1 MKKNLKS
8 ILALLISLL
17 FMISLTACGSSPA
30 STASTGTPGP
40 KVMKFGSTGYFATE
54 KLDPANG
61 WDGWYMTYD
70 GTLETLF
77 KLDQNCV
84 PQPCLVKSYENV
96 DNLTWVFTLRDDVT
110 FQNGE
115 KMTAAAVKKC
125 FERTYQTNS
134 RAKAQISIKSL
145 EADGQKLTFQLE
157 KPSLTLIYDLSDPL
171 WSVYDAEKSNY
182 TDTLYG
188 TGPYKITKFEP
199 FKETVVVKYAS
210 YWGGEPK
217 LDEAHLITVSDT
229 DALTMALQ
237 NGEID
242 MAVAMPVAG
251 ISLFANNKEF
261 VVDAATTSR
270 GNRLYFNMD
279 RAAMKDSAV
288 RQAIAMC
295 IDREGIVRSL
305 YNGMAE
311 ASYGFLPAF
320 LPYGGSDGLKL
331 SVSSYNPEGAK
342 QLLADAGYADTN
354 KDGTLDKNGT
364 ELSLKIVTFSSRKEL
379 GQFCELLQSEL
390 ANIGIKLKVD
400 ILESVSDVHA
410 SGDYDLECATGVM
423 VPTGNAQ
430 YFFNIIAVTGASSNW
445 SHYSNTE
452 VDRLAKELEATSDE
466 GKRNEII
473 RSMVQIMLDDNMMT
487 VYNHQKLTNIYS
499 SQVTGFKTHPSEY
512 YLLDVNTDI
521 VR

>member
-1 MKKNLKS
+1 MKNVKS
-8 ILALLISLL
+8 VLVLLMTVLITL
-17 FMISLTACGSSPA
+17 SLTACGSPP
-30 STASTGTPGP
+30 GTNGSNSGSSP

-77 KLDQNCV
+77 KLDANCV
-84 PQPCLVKSYENV
+84 PQPWLVASYENV
-96 DNLTWVFTLRDDVT
+96 DNLTWVFNLWDDVT
-110 FQNGE
+110 FQNGR
-115 KMTAAAVKKC
+115 KMTAEAVKKC
-125 FERTYQTNS
+125 FERTYETNS
-134 RAKAQISIKSL
+134 RAKEQIFLESL
-145 EADGQKLTFQLE
+145 EAEGQKLTFHL
-157 KPSLTLIYDLSDPL
+157 KKASLTLINDLTDPL
-171 WSVYDAEKSNY
+171 WSVYDSENSNY

-199 FKETVVVKYAS
+199 MKETVVVKYTG

-217 LDEAHLITVSDT
+217 LDEAHLITISDT
-229 DALTMALQ
+229 DALSMSLQ

-242 MAVAMPVAG
+242 MAVAMPTAA
-251 ISLFANNKEF
+251 IPLFTNNKDF

-279 RAAMKDSAV
+279 RTAMKDSAV

-295 IDREGIVRSL
+295 IDREGIVKSL

-311 ASYGFLPAF
+311 ASYGIFPAF
-320 LPYGGSDGLKL
+320 LPYGGTDGLNLK
-331 SVSSYNPEGAK
+331 VDAYNPEGAK
-342 QLLADAGYADTN
+342 KLLADAGYKDTN
-354 KDGTLDKNGT
+354 GDGTLDKNGV
-364 ELSLKIVTFSSRKEL
+364 ELSLKIITFSSRKEL

-400 ILESVSDVHA
+400 ILESVSSVHA

-445 SHYSNTE
+445 SHYSNPE
-452 VDRLAKELEATSDE
+452 VDRLAKELENTADE

-473 RSMVQIMLDDNMMT
+473 RSMVQIMLDDNMMA

-499 SQVTGFKTHPSEY
+499 SKVTGFKTHPSEY
-512 YLLDVNTDI
+512 YLLDVNTDMAK
-521 VR
+521 